1 LSESGEDQKLLAAI
15 ECAANPTRH
24 KILEILSE
32 KPGLG
37 TKALANEMGVTRQH
51 IAYHIG
57 ELRKADLIKDIS
69 AGTIVIY
76 HVTQS
81 GRTALQRIHLTPH
94 PEEKDLA
101 HEASVPTPPRPTQ
114 EPQEHKRRASST
126 RLLGLMPALA
136 GLTLLLCSIFW
147 AIARGQPSY
156 ILGGVMIFLL
166 MAYLSKKVIGWLPQQ

>member
-32 KPGLG
+32 TPGLG
-37 TKALANEMGVTRQH
+37 AKALADKIGVTRQH
-51 IAYHIG
+51 VAYHIS
-57 ELRKADLIKDIS
+57 ELRKADLIKDMS

-81 GRTALQRIHLTPH
+81 GRTALQRTHLTP
-94 PEEKDLA
+94 PPGEKDLA
-101 HEASVPTPPRPTQ
+101 HEASVPAPPQPVPK
-114 EPQEHKRRASST
+114 PQEHKRRASSV
-126 RLLGLMPALA
+126 RLLGLMPAFA
-136 GLTLLLCSIFW
+136 GLTLLLYSIFW
-147 AIARGQPSY
+147 ALAKGQPSY

-166 MAYLSKKVIGWLPQQ
+166 LAYFSKKVISWLPQQ